1 MKNKDREIHVPAHIR
16 SISDVSGA
24 GDTVI
29 SIIALCKAMGLTSEF
44 TAELA
49 NIGGGLVCE
58 HVGVVPVDKD
68 ELHNEAKKYSI
79 ESGSRLRNQWSEE

>member
-1 MKNKDREIHVPAHIR
+1 MVFDGKEVTHLPAYKRNIA
-16 SISDVSGA
+16 DVSGA

-29 SIIALCKAMGLTSEF
+29 SILSLGLALSNNIVA

-58 HVGVVPVDKD
+58 KVGVQPIYSAELIEESLRIMAEDDK
-68 ELHNEAKKYSI
+68 
-79 ESGSRLRNQWSEE
+79 GT